1 MNFSESIYILLNNQ
15 PPKEAIM
22 VNEVKFTEAQITEG
36 KAIGN
41 EVTKEI
47 RKARRLFKKST
58 TEGGLDFRLGKLISE
73 AKQHLGV
80 ERLNAKQLK
89 ELGLNKVPSQR
100 RSEAVW
106 FFENQG
112 EIEDFIKSNGFD
124 GSSITALQAKMNKV
138 AKATEKKNSKADKK
152 DSEAEE
158 MIVPVTLEELVAQT
172 KVVLQLNGFTEEQF
186 LDALIEA
193 SQPKQQE
200 TVLQLAVNS

>member
-1 MNFSESIYILLNNQ
+1 
-15 PPKEAIM
+15 M

-158 MIVPVTLEELVAQT
+158 MIVPITLEELVAQT